1 MDIYKVIHV
10 ATEAGKIMLEN
21 GGETYRVEETILR
34 ICNAYNIKNA
44 DSFVTQT
51 GIMISATSEYEQTVS
66 LVKRIKKR
74 TVDLGKVANISNLS
88 RDIASKGLTLQ
99 SVEDELAR
107 INRAKKYNNS
117 TIIFF
122 SCIAAG
128 FFTLLFGGSISD
140 FVVSFIIGGIIKL
153 LTILLSKYNVNDFF
167 INVLGGSISATIAIL
182 AVNMGLV
189 SHVDKIIIGSIMLL
203 APGLAITNAIRDTI
217 AGDLLAGISR
227 ALEAFLTA
235 IAIAVGTG
243 IVLKIWFINFG
254 GTML

>member
-21 GGETYRVEETILR
+21 GGETYRVEETIVR
-34 ICNAYNIKNA
+34 ICNAYHIKNS

-51 GIMISATSEYEQTVS
+51 GIMISATNEYEQSISIVR
-66 LVKRIKKR
+66 RIKKR
-74 TVDLGKVANISNLS
+74 TVDLSKIASINSLS
-88 RDIASKGLTLQ
+88 RSIASNGLTLQ

-107 INRAKKYNNS
+107 IDRGKKYS
-117 TIIFF
+117 DLTTIFF
-122 SCIAAG
+122 SCIASG
-128 FFTLLFGGSISD
+128 FFTLLFGGNFFD
-140 FVVSFIIGGIIKL
+140 FLVSFLIGGIIKCT
-153 LTILLSKYNVNDFF
+153 TILLSKYNVNDFF
-167 INVLGGSISATIAIL
+167 INVLGGAIAAMIALIFATIGFA
-182 AVNMGLV
+182 

-227 ALEAFLTA
+227 AVEAFLIA
-235 IAIAVGTG
+235 IAIATGTG

-254 GTML
+254 GTLL